1 LTLETNA
8 VAERVIGTLR
18 RECLDQIIPLDERHL
33 RAILTQYVDYY
44 NHHRPHRTLQL
55 RPPRPQE
62 RPQARPVR
70 PSPGTPVRSRPI
82 LGGLHHVY
90 EYAA

>member
-18 RECLDQIIPLDERHL
+18 RECLDHHLVLHEPHL
-33 RAILTQYVDYY
+33 RSVLTEFVVYY
-44 NHHRPHRTLQL
+44 NRDRPHRTL
-55 RPPRPQE
+55 RWEPPKPASRSPTGPIE
-62 RPQARPVR
+62 VRPV
-70 PSPGTPVRSRPI
+70 

-90 EYAA
+90 ERAA